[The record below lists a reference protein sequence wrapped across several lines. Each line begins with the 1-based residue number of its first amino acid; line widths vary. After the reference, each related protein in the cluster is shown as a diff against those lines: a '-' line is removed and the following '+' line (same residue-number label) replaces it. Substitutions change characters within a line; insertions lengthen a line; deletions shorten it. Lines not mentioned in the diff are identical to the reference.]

1 MVYLGYSE
9 CGYLS
14 HLFGSSQSDYTQFA
28 VLSGIVSRGIEYSVQ
43 SVSSPRLGESTES
56 LAGFN
61 GSSEIVGTLIV
72 L

>member
-9 CGYLS
+9 CGYLP

-28 VLSGIVSRGIEYSVQ
+28 LFSGIVSWRIEYSVQ
-43 SVSSPRLGESTES
+43 SLSGTGMGESTES
-56 LAGFN
+56 LTGFN
-61 GSSEIVGTLIV
+61 GSSEVAGTLIV